1 MCRMTKEHLVCRDL
15 IKSEYPEG
23 LGTQQP
29 WRIKVFE
36 CLVRQALSL
45 ASTPR

>member
-1 MCRMTKEHLVCRDL
+1 MCRTTKEHLACCDL
-15 IKSEYPEG
+15 RKSEYPEG

-36 CLVRQALSL
+36 CLARRALSL
-45 ASTPR
+45 GPTPR